1 MNIWLTTKKQTSGL
15 RLNLIRCSLFDVRC
29 LLFGHRKTDTENRT
43 TKTKQRKPNIEN
55 QTSKTEHR
63 KPNIENRSSSLFRQG
78 ESPTGFSYWCNKAKA
93 ETRSLGF
100 SDFMS
105 IFISFPPKT
114 SNII

>member
-1 MNIWLTTKKQTSGL
+1 MFV
-15 RLNLIRCSLFDVRC
+15 IRTPKNR
-29 LLFGHRKTDTENRT
+29 HRKPNNENQT
-43 TKTKQRKPNIEN
+43 TKTKHRKPNIEN
-55 QTSKTEHR
+55 RTSKTEHR